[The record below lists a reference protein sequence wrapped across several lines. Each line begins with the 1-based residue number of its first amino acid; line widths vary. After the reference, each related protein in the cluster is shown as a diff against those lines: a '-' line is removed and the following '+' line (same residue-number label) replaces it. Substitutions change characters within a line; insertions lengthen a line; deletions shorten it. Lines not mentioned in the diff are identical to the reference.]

1 MKINRIM
8 IKELLNYREIYEE
21 ILQKY
26 TVNNIETS
34 KLTPS

>member
-34 KLTPS
+34 ELTPS